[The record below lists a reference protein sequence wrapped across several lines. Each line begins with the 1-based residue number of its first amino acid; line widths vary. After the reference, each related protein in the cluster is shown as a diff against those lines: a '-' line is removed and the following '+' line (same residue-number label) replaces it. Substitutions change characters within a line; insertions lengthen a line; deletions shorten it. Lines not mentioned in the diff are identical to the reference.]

1 MNGARFEEIMIEGYA
16 AGSHMTVGGRRY
28 THDLKIVGNE
38 INSDWWRREGHR
50 LAAEDV
56 DDILATSPEI
66 LVVGTGYAG
75 GMRIAEALRQDLK
88 KKHILLV
95 AEPTAQAVQ
104 TFNRMRADGRNAAG
118 AFHLTC

>member
-1 MNGARFEEIMIEGYA
+1 MNEARFAEIMIEGYA
-16 AGSHMTVGGRRY
+16 AGSHMTVCGRRY
-28 THDLKIVGNE
+28 TQDLKIVGNE
-38 INSDWWRREGHR
+38 IKSDWWRREGHR
-50 LAAEDV
+50 MTAEDV
-56 DDILATSPEI
+56 ADILATSPEI

-75 GMRIAEALRQDLK
+75 SMRIAEALRQDLK

-95 AEPTAQAVQ
+95 AEPTDQAVQ